1 MAGYIGSGASVVS
14 SGAENKKVFDITT
27 NTISLTGLKYTV
39 GKVHVYH
46 NGVRLVDGT
55 DYTATNSTSITLT
68 VAAVSGDQVVVVSYA
83 SFQVADALLTS
94 GGTMTGN
101 LTVQGT
107 VAATSYTG
115 DGSNLTGVGSP
126 SIVDNGDATAMTIT
140 SDEKI
145 GIGTSSPSGKLELY
159 GSGISDLPLVINH
172 AWGSSSTAL
181 ISASAASSEVF
192 KVERNGDL
200 TLSGGIYLGGVG
212 SANKLDDYEEGT
224 FSPIISGG
232 TSAGT
237 VTYNTRI
244 GQYTKVG
251 NLVTVWMNINW
262 SSGNGSGSLMVKG
275 LPFSVINTARP
286 VFNVIS
292 ENVSLA
298 SNQLAAG
305 FSNFSDGIIM
315 VRNITGTGATLT
327 LTYDSAGTLFLTGT
341 YPTND

>member
-1 MAGYIGSGASVVS
+1 MAFSTIDKLYNGTS
-14 SGAENKKVFDITT
+14 EKLNTT
-27 NTISLTGLKYTV
+27 STG
-39 GKVHVYH
+39 
-46 NGVRLVDGT
+46 
-55 DYTATNSTSITLT
+55 I
-68 VAAVSGDQVVVVSYA
+68 AV
-83 SFQVADALLTS
+83 T
-94 GGTMTGN
+94 
-101 LTVQGT
+101 GT
-107 VAATSYTG
+107 VAATAYTG
-115 DGSNLTGVGSP
+115 DGSALTGVGSP
-126 SIVDNGDATAMTIT
+126 SIDDNGNATAMTIT
-140 SDEKI
+140 NDEKI
-145 GIGTSSPSGKLELY
+145 GIGTTNPIGLLSIVDSST
-159 GSGISDLPLVINH
+159 GSGMELQPEIASNTNRFTNYNRTTSAYKNFRLD
-172 AWGSSSTAL
+172 AL
-181 ISASAASSEVF
+181 QLEFQTSGN
-192 KVERNGDL
+192 ERLRIDNDGLKFNGDTAADNAL
-200 TLSGGIYLGGVG
+200 
-212 SANKLDDYEEGT
+212 NDYEEGT
-224 FSPIISGG
+224 FSPIVSGG
-232 TSAGT
+232 SNAGT

-341 YPTND
+341 YPTSA

>member
-1 MAGYIGSGASVVS
+1 M
-14 SGAENKKVFDITT
+14 
-27 NTISLTGLKYTV
+27 
-39 GKVHVYH
+39 
-46 NGVRLVDGT
+46 
-55 DYTATNSTSITLT
+55 
-68 VAAVSGDQVVVVSYA
+68 AVSTI
-83 SFQVADALLTS
+83 DALYNGTSEKLTTS
-94 GGTMTGN
+94 ATGI
-101 LTVQGT
+101 TVTGT
-107 VAATSYTG
+107 VAATAYTG
-115 DGSNLTGVGSP
+115 DGSALTGVGSP
-126 SIVDNGDATAMTIT
+126 SIDDNGNATAMTIT
-140 SDEKI
+140 SDEDVLI
-145 GIGTSSPSGKLELY
+145 GKTSSSYNTVGSELLNNGAY
-159 GSGISDLPLVINH
+159 KGLGQFTTDGTNALTLNRKSSDGEIAIFRKDGAAVGSTGVVGGNDLYIAGGATGIRFDSDVAKIYPTNGTGAVSNGAVDIGEANFR
-172 AWGSSSTAL
+172 
-181 ISASAASSEVF
+181 F
-192 KVERNGDL
+192 KDAY
-200 TLSGGIYLGGVG
+200 LSGGIYLGGAVA
-212 SANKLDDYEEGT
+212 ANKLDDYEEGT

-232 TSAGT
+232 SNAGT

-341 YPTND
+341 YPTSA